1 MDKTTVII
9 KTIGRPSLK
18 AAIRSAKREGFKVIV
33 VSDGAKVS
41 AQGATKLVTLGKNW
55 GYYGG
60 MAANVG
66 AAMADTEFVTFLD
79 DDDVLIEG
87 AGNIIRAK
95 LEEDPTVDLWIG
107 GARFSKEIA
116 IWDQKVDPPA
126 LMYSAYDM
134 ACKKERGI
142 AIGNVSLPT
151 VRTKVFKNVPYADN
165 LPDGHEGM
173 ADCYWTQA
181 CASRGFKVDWFESVI
196 YIVRPHDA
204 HKEDESSVNGRGK
217 VI

>member
-41 AQGATKLVTLGKNW
+41 AQGATKLVKLGKNW

-66 AAMADTEFVTFLD
+66 AAMADTEYVTFLD
-79 DDDVLIEG
+79 DDDVFIEG
-87 AGNIIRAK
+87 AGDIIRAK
-95 LEEDPTVDLWIG
+95 LEEDPTVDVWIG

-116 IWDQKVDPPA
+116 IWDQNVNPPE
-126 LMYSAYDM
+126 LLYSGYDL
-134 ACKKERGI
+134 ACSKERGI
-142 AIGNVSLPT
+142 KVGNISLPT
-151 VRTKVFKNVPYADN
+151 VRTEVFKNVPYADN
-165 LPDGHEGM
+165 LPEGHEGM
-173 ADCYWTQA
+173 ADYYWTKA
-181 CASRGFKVDWFESVI
+181 CTNQGFKVDWFESVI
-196 YIVRPHDA
+196 YIVRPQDA
-204 HKEDESSVNGRGK
+204 DKEDESAVNGRGK